1 MRISAEFPL
10 QMVLIR
16 EGIAMAMNEN
26 IKMFRK
32 DAGLTQKELAKKTGL
47 SFSMISKL
55 ESGEQ
60 TNPSLETIRRI
71 ADVLRV
77 TPGELLNTP
86 LSIEEQIDEY
96 IEYKRGLNKGRPAS
110 APAGTENEARNEN
123 PCIDIDFR
131 RKLYAMNE
139 DEIEQVTRMIET
151 FKRR

>member
-1 MRISAEFPL
+1 MAEVPL
-10 QMVLIR
+10 LMGTIR
-16 EGIAMAMNEN
+16 EVTTMAMSDN
-26 IKMFRK
+26 IKIFRK

-77 TPGELLNTP
+77 MPGELLNTP

-96 IEYKRGLNKGRPAS
+96 IEYKRGLNKTRPVSAS
-110 APAGTENEARNEN
+110 TGAENEARNED
-123 PCIDIDFR
+123 PCIDMDFR

-139 DEIEQVTRMIET
+139 DEINQVARLIET

>member
-1 MRISAEFPL
+1 MI
-10 QMVLIR
+10 LIR
-16 EGIAMAMNEN
+16 EVVEMAMNEN

-32 DAGLTQKELAKKTGL
+32 DAGLTQKKLASKTGL

-60 TNPSLETIRRI
+60 TNPSLETIRKI
-71 ADVLRV
+71 AEVLRV

-86 LSIEEQIDEY
+86 VSIEEQIDEY
-96 IEYKRGLNKGRPAS
+96 IEYKRGLNKDKPVS
-110 APAGTENEARNEN
+110 APARTEDEARKEN
-123 PCIDIDFR
+123 SCIDIDFR

-139 DEIEQVTRMIET
+139 NEIEQVARLIET